1 MLNGVFDLVV
11 GGALMRPLKSS
22 GVSRLFCGAFRA
34 GGGTGFDK
42 GFPNMPSSSLAEL
55 ELVDP
60 SGDIVGGGEL
70 LLDEHGELVVE
81 AAGDDKRDKF
91 EMLVLGESVTLL
103 LSLLSIGKMDTP
115 SSSVAPD
122 ESIGLKIL
130 FLLLA
135 K

>member
-1 MLNGVFDLVV
+1 MLNGVFDWVV
-11 GGALMRPLKSS
+11 GGALMRPLKSR

-34 GGGTGFDK
+34 GGGIGFDK

-70 LLDEHGELVVE
+70 LLDEHGELIVE

-115 SSSVAPD
+115 SSRVAPD